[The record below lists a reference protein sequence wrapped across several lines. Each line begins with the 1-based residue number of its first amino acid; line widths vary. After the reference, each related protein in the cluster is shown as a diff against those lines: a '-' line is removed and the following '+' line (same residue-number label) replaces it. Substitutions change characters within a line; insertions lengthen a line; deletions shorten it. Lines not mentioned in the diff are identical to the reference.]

1 MEIAP
6 NFPTQKALTKA
17 QVVSKN
23 MVATTGQAKLKIFLV
38 ILPVVR
44 STSFFGSAIFIFCR
58 DRPLG
63 AVAQPHCVILTPAK
77 SGRKNLIFQTT

>member
-1 MEIAP
+1 MIQTRKMLEITAAIEIAP

-38 ILPVVR
+38 TLPVVK
-44 STSFFGSAIFIFCR
+44 SIAFLGSAIILFLEC
-58 DRPLG
+58 
-63 AVAQPHCVILTPAK
+63 QP
-77 SGRKNLIFQTT
+77 SG